1 MPPTPRPLTLIVAT
15 TPIPTPITTPTST
28 TESSSSSS
36 SSSTPIRLGIGHS
49 GTLPWPRI
57 KTDMSFFARVT
68 SRPAVPGTTNA
79 IIMGRKTYDSV
90 PAHLRPLAKRISTII
105 TRDVE
110 GLKPRVA
117 REVEDR
123 KAKLAASAAASTSG
137 GNAAQQQ
144 PATDAIVCGGLDEAL
159 QELETR
165 YGDEGKL
172 GKVFVIGGAEIYG
185 AVLAK
190 GAGGGVLGGGRG
202 PVRIVMTN
210 VEKKGYAEG
219 DRGEVFECDTFF
231 PVDEELFGEKEGWR
245 RVTPEEVTEWVG
257 EEVTGRWIQEGD
269 VRVQMVGYERQ

>member
-1 MPPTPRPLTLIVAT
+1 M
-15 TPIPTPITTPTST
+15 
-28 TESSSSSS
+28 
-36 SSSTPIRLGIGHS
+36 
-49 GTLPWPRI
+49 
-57 KTDMSFFARVT
+57 
-68 SRPAVPGTTNA
+68 
-79 IIMGRKTYDSV
+79 
-90 PAHLRPLAKRISTII
+90 
-105 TRDVE
+105 E

-117 REVEDR
+117 REVEGR
-123 KAKLAASAAASTSG
+123 KAKLAASASAAASTSG
-137 GNAAQQQ
+137 GNGNAAQQQ

-185 AVLAK
+185 AVLGAAK
-190 GAGGGVLGGGRG
+190 GGPG

-257 EEVTGRWIQEGD
+257 EEVTGRWIEEGD